1 MYLAENLK
9 YLREKNGE
17 TRNDISQLLSTT
29 GYGFSEMTVRRY
41 ETGAF
46 EPELEKVILLAE
58 HYNVTVDELLTVRM
72 QDDAPVYL
80 KNLRFLRKKYNMTQQ
95 DVADLLRV
103 SKANISKYEN
113 GLVGMTIE
121 QFIKLADYFGISL
134 DQLVKQDLSKEANAY
149 DKGSKGKTD

>member
-29 GYGFSEMTVRRY
+29 GHGFSEMTVRRY

-113 GLVGMTIE
+113 GLVGMSIE
-121 QFIKLADYFGISL
+121 QSIKLADYFGISL
-134 DQLVKQDLSKEANAY
+134 DQLVKQDLSKEADAY